1 MALTKYEVCSLAL
14 TELGLRPI
22 QTFEDDSNLEASR
35 VCGQLWDH
43 YSAYLQAV
51 FPWRFNMTKRN
62 LNRNLSSPLNEW
74 KYSFDKPFDL
84 LTLHA
89 IFDTNSESAMPYQNF
104 ELFENY
110 IYSDAET
117 LWADFQVKKEPQF
130 WPKYFEEF
138 AVMALAAKL
147 APILTDKQGLADT
160 KRIIAWGTPQ
170 EDSRGGLAGLA
181 LTVDAKQSPSEP
193 VNSYPFVAARFS

>member
-1 MALTKYEVCSLAL
+1 MALTKFEVCSLAL

-22 QTFEDDSNLEASR
+22 QTFEDNSNLEASR

-43 YSAYLQAV
+43 YSAYLQSI

-62 LNRNLSSPLNEW
+62 LNRNLVDPINEW
-74 KYSFDKPFDL
+74 KYSFDKPYDL

-89 IFDTNSESAMPYQNF
+89 IFNTDSESAMPYQNF

-110 IYSDAET
+110 IYSDTDA
-117 LWADFQVKKEPQF
+117 LWADFQVNKEPQF

-147 APILTDKQGLADT
+147 APILTDKQGLADS
-160 KRIIAWGTPQ
+160 KSQKAWGFSQ
-170 EDSRGGLAGLA
+170 ENNRGGLAGLA
-181 LTVDAKQSPSEP
+181 LGIDSKQSPSEP
-193 VNSYPFVAARFS
+193 VNSYPFVAARFM